1 MTNLLVTQI
10 VLVNGMVVLVKR
22 KLQQVLVLVDKP
34 VVDQKRVRIQ
44 IHFHHLIVQLMRNL
58 FMLHLELLHVVIKVV
73 DVQLLNVVL

>member
-1 MTNLLVTQI
+1 MTQTL
-10 VLVNGMVVLVKR
+10 LVNGMVVLVNS
-22 KLQQVLVLVDKP
+22 KLKQVLVLVDKP

-44 IHFHHLIVQLMRNL
+44 IHFHRLIVQLMRNL